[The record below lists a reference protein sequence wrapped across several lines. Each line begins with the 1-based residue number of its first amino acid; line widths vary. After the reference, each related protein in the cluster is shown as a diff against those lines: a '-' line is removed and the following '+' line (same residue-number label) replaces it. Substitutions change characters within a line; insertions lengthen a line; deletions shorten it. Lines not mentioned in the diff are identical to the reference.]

1 MEIRKIKAIVDDHKK
16 ILDSFDESF
25 LESIQLAIN
34 LFRKAIIDDST
45 IFLCGNGGS
54 AADCQ
59 HIAAELVGR
68 FKKNRRPF
76 KAIALTTDSSVL
88 SCISN
93 DFKFEDIFSRQ
104 IEALGKKNDLLVSIS
119 TSGESL
125 NIIKS
130 IRKANEMGLET
141 LSFLGGKD
149 CKAGKFSKNLIKVPS
164 TSTARIQEVH
174 ILIAHIICE
183 FLEDLTL

>member
-1 MEIRKIKAIVDDHKK
+1 MRDFNQFSKEYLEKLSSCFNDKQISSMK
-16 ILDSFDESF
+16 ILAED
-25 LESIQLAIN
+25 IVN
-34 LFRKAIIDDST
+34 LWNNEKT
-45 IFLCGNGGS
+45 LFLCGNGGS

-68 FKKNRRPF
+68 FKKNRRPYR
-76 KAIALTTDSSVL
+76 AIALTTDSSVL

-104 IEALGKKNDLLVSIS
+104 IEAFGKKDDLLVSIS

-141 LSFLGGKD
+141 LSFLGCKD
-149 CKAGKFSKNLIKVPS
+149 CKAGKFSKNLISVPS

-183 FLEDLTL
+183 FLEDLNL

>member
-1 MEIRKIKAIVDDHKK
+1 MNKNSIKKYVEEFAS
-16 ILDSFDESF
+16 SFNSIDESK
-25 LESIQLAIN
+25 LEQLKIE
-34 LFRKAIIDDST
+34 IIKRVNT
-45 IFLCGNGGS
+45 KNEIFIIGNGGS

-93 DFKFEDIFSRQ
+93 DFDFEDIFSRQ
-104 IEALGKKNDLLVSIS
+104 IEAFGKKNDLLVSIS

-125 NIIKS
+125 NVIKS
-130 IRKANEMGLET
+130 IKKANEIGLET
-141 LSFLGGKD
+141 LSFLGNKD
-149 CKAGKFSKNLIKVPS
+149 CEAGKYSKNSIRVPS
-164 TSTARIQEVH
+164 SSTARIQEVH
-174 ILIAHIICE
+174 ILIAHIICD
-183 FLEDLTL
+183 FLEDLEF